1 MQVAIITDTN
11 SGIRQGEE
19 EKGLFIVAMPFTI
32 SGKDYLDGEN
42 LSQKEFYA
50 LQEQGEDIST
60 SQPSPAYL
68 TELWDRVLKT
78 YDAIVHIPMSSALS
92 SSCATAKMLAS
103 DEPYEGRMFV
113 VDNKRISVSLRAAVK
128 EALTLRDQG
137 QSPEEIKAYL
147 EETEGNSTIY
157 VTVDTLKYLKKGG
170 RITPAAALIGTLLR
184 IKPVLSLQNGKLDA
198 WSKARTMKQAKQ
210 IMLSAIKADIRER
223 FQDED
228 GSKCRFYLIH
238 SANPDLA
245 EEFAGEIQEEFPA
258 YDKGFIVDDLSL
270 SIVTHTGPGTLAIAA
285 IKDSPYLHDEP

>member
-42 LSQKEFYA
+42 LSQKEFYVF
-50 LQEQGEDIST
+50 QEQGEDIST

-103 DEPYEGRMFV
+103 DEPYEGRVFV

-157 VTVDTLKYLKKGG
+157 VTVDTLKYFKEGWKDYAGRRPDRYSFADKAGPFSAKRQAGRLEQGKDHEAGKANHALGHQGG
-170 RITPAAALIGTLLR
+170 YQGAFSG
-184 IKPVLSLQNGKLDA
+184 
-198 WSKARTMKQAKQ
+198 
-210 IMLSAIKADIRER
+210 
-223 FQDED
+223 
-228 GSKCRFYLIH
+228 
-238 SANPDLA
+238 
-245 EEFAGEIQEEFPA
+245 
-258 YDKGFIVDDLSL
+258 
-270 SIVTHTGPGTLAIAA
+270 
-285 IKDSPYLHDEP
+285 